1 MISIEAFCLLSFI
14 PDSVGI
20 TKPIYV
26 IEGSCASSLPSC
38 IGYCK
43 FNNSRHSSSR
53 FPKEKTNSICVNFN
67 ESDTAIYT
75 CSTAL
80 GGWRV
85 LKFYKTVGHGAKC
98 YKRVKNAIFDWDFE
112 ADNGKKLV
120 GIMSASK
127 QQYHET
133 QIDSQT
139 ATSSK
144 WFFQPHK
151 TLLATFAEIRFPKPI
166 KSILV
171 VNPVHVAHEII
182 DSKQIPKCMYSST
195 SYATLSGHLLSGEE
209 RVSVIWRK
217 YSGGEVVVE
226 ILSISRP
233 APSVGGKLVWPL
245 IGRMQRNFFL
255 EEMKHLDRIGK
266 S

>member
-1 MISIEAFCLLSFI
+1 MISIEAFSLLSFI

-20 TKPIYV
+20 TKPTYV
-26 IEGSCASSLPSC
+26 IEGSCSSSFPSC
-38 IGYCK
+38 IEYCK
-43 FNNSRHSSSR
+43 FDSSR
-53 FPKEKTNSICVNFN
+53 YSVSHFPKEKTNSICVNFN

-75 CSTAL
+75 CSTTQ

-98 YKRVKNAIFDWDFE
+98 YKRVRNAIFDWDFE

-133 QIDSQT
+133 
-139 ATSSK
+139 
-144 WFFQPHK
+144 HK

-166 KSILV
+166 KSIFV
-171 VNPVHVAHEII
+171 VNPVHVTHEII
-182 DSKQIPKCMYSST
+182 DSKQIPKCIYSST

-226 ILSISRP
+226 IVSFSRP
-233 APSVGGKLVWPL
+233 APSVSGKLVWPV